1 MLGLTCISLFINKGK
16 SKLRLVRISAVEISD
31 GQAKSAPG
39 NVVAHIAD
47 VKTHVVAVR
56 MEICLEE
63 ILDITLKSKY
73 FKVEEVFYLLRNPR
87 SCRYDECVD
96 LPLNMA

>member
-1 MLGLTCISLFINKGK
+1 MCSALGLICFSLFINKGK
-16 SKLRLVRISAVEISD
+16 SKFRLVRISAVEISD
-31 GQAKSAPG
+31 GQAKSPPG

-73 FKVEEVFYLLRNPR
+73 EISKVLSAAKYLKFNILDPVKSKKNP
-87 SCRYDECVD
+87 
-96 LPLNMA
+96 